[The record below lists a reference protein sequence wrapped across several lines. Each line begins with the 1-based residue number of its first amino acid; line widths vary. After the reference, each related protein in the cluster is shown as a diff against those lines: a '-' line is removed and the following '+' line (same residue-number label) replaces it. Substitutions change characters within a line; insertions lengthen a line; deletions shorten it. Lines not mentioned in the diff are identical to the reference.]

1 MNYYELKLNAITEEM
16 KEILMAELSEL
27 GFESFLEEQ
36 DGINGYIPVS
46 RYQGKTILSYLE
58 KKSQTIGLTYELK
71 KIKAENWNAIW
82 ESQYK
87 PVLVEKKCLVRAPFH
102 DAQHGV
108 IYDIVIEPKMSF
120 GTAHHE
126 TTTLMIGMLMKEN
139 VKGMDVLDMGCG
151 TGVLAILAFKMG
163 AGSVDAIDLDE
174 WAYQNAKENIL
185 KNNAHS
191 ISVIQ
196 GDVRKIPAQE
206 YDLILANINRNVL
219 LDDIPLYAQHLSHPG
234 ILLLSGFYLDDLP
247 LVSRRAKE
255 NNLELSTSGS
265 RNNWVAAKF
274 IK

>member
-46 RYQGKTILSYLE
+46 RYQGKTILSYLV

-102 DAQHGV
+102 DAQPGV

>member
-102 DAQHGV
+102 DAQPGV

-163 AGSVDAIDLDE
+163 AGSVDAIDLDD